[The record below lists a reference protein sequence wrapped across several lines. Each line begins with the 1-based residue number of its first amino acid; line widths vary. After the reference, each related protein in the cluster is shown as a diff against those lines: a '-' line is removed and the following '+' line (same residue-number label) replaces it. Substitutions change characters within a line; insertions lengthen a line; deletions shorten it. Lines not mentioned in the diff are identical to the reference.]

1 MPKSLAEIERLKINA
16 QNQNHL
22 LNAHLKRA
30 AINET
35 QVKGINRNQS
45 SDVYQPTGEIDYSR
59 FNKAASKS

>member
-35 QVKGINRNQS
+35 KVEGINRNQS